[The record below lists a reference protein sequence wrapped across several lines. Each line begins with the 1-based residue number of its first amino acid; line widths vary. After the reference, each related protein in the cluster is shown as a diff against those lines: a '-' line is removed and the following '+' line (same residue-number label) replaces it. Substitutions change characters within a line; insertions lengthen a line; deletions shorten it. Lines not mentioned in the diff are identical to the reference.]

1 MLKTDFEEFQSMLD
15 SVAALMNKPTPAP
28 TQVAMFFRVM
38 ANYSI
43 ADVRGALEA
52 HLRDPQRGR
61 FFPMP
66 ADLIAQID
74 GRTETR
80 PSSDE
85 AWAISVKAL
94 DEFDSLVWT
103 DEMAQAW
110 SVCKPVMDMGDE
122 VGARMAFKSAYD
134 RLVAKA
140 KETNTPVNWTASLG
154 FDQER
159 RVLAIEQA
167 QRLGRPVTVPE
178 HMRLTNS
185 TPLLLE
191 DNLQVD
197 MPDHVREKLR
207 KLREQLTSPKT
218 EGPSKAELERQHL
231 INRKREIA
239 EQVAAYQGE
248 A

>member
-1 MLKTDFEEFQSMLD
+1 
-15 SVAALMNKPTPAP
+15 
-28 TQVAMFFRVM
+28 
-38 ANYSI
+38 
-43 ADVRGALEA
+43 
-52 HLRDPQRGR
+52 
-61 FFPMP
+61 
-66 ADLIAQID
+66 
-74 GRTETR
+74 
-80 PSSDE
+80 
-85 AWAISVKAL
+85 
-94 DEFDSLVWT
+94 
-103 DEMAQAW
+103 
-110 SVCKPVMDMGDE
+110 MDMGDE

-231 INRKREIA
+231 MNRKREIA
-239 EQVAAYQGE
+239 QQVAAYQGE